1 MLAALARLPLLVA
14 MMAVSAA
21 LMLIPAAHAAV
32 VQDFHVARVFFYSAL
47 VFGFLTL
54 FLAIATAGRPEV
66 EDPRRH
72 LLSLLGLFSGLPL
85 MLAVPFHQA
94 VLDTSF
100 LNAYVEM
107 VSGLTTTGAT
117 LFETPGRLAPSVHLW
132 RGIVGWL
139 GGLIMWVAAVA
150 ILAPMA
156 LGGFEVQAA
165 PGEEGGG
172 LLGGNAPAAAA
183 SGAALRAMEAAHTS
197 ARLGLYTR
205 RLAPLYAGLTLLLWI
220 GLFLAGDSPLVALIH
235 AMSTMSTSGISPV
248 GGLGEG
254 GAGLA
259 GEAMVAVFLVFAIS
273 RLAFSRDGR
282 RVERGRFFA
291 DPEVRLGL
299 AIVGLVTAVLF
310 LRHWIGAYEV
320 DEEANLAAGIG
331 ALWGTAFTVLSF
343 LTTAG
348 FVSAEWVS
356 AQGWSGLESQG
367 LVLLGL
373 ALIGGGVATTAGG
386 AKLLRVYALYQ
397 HSLREL
403 ERLVL
408 PSAVGG
414 AGRLARHIR
423 SRGAFRA
430 WIFFMLTAL
439 SVAGFMIAFSLAGEG
454 FETSM
459 ILTLAGLT
467 TTGPLAQWAA
477 AEPISYALL
486 GAGPKLILSAAMI
499 AGRLETLA
507 IVALLNP
514 ELWRR

>member
-1 MLAALARLPLLVA
+1 MLAALTRLPLLVA
-14 MMAVSAA
+14 LMAVSAA
-21 LMLIPAAHAAV
+21 LMLLPAAHAAV
-32 VQDFHVARVFFYSAL
+32 VQDYRVARVFFYSAL
-47 VFGFLTL
+47 IFGFLTL
-54 FLAIATAGRPEV
+54 FLAIATAGRPETD
-66 EDPRRH
+66 DPRRH
-72 LLSLLGLFSGLPL
+72 LLTLLGLYCALPL
-85 MLAVPFHQA
+85 MLAVPFQQA
-94 VLDTSF
+94 VGDTSF

-107 VSGLTTTGAT
+107 VSSLTTTGAT

-132 RGIVGWL
+132 RASVGWF
-139 GGLIMWVAAVA
+139 GGLILWVAAVA

-165 PGEEGGG
+165 PGEEGLGFPGG
-172 LLGGNAPAAAA
+172 TARGVGK
-183 SGAALRAMEAAHTS
+183 LRGIES
-197 ARLGLYTR
+197 ARTSMRLGAHTR

-220 GLFLAGDSPLVALIH
+220 GLFLAGDRPLVALIH
-235 AMSTMSTSGISPV
+235 AMSTMATSGISPA
-248 GGLGEG
+248 GGLAGG

-259 GEAMVAVFLVFAIS
+259 GEAMVAIFLVFAIS
-273 RLAFSRDGR
+273 RLAFARDGR
-282 RVERGRFFA
+282 AGEARRFAA
-291 DPEVRLGL
+291 DPEVRLG
-299 AIVGLVTAVLF
+299 AGIVVLVTAALF

-320 DEEANLAAGIG
+320 DEEANFAAGLR

-348 FVSAEWVS
+348 FVSADWAG

-386 AKLLRVYALYQ
+386 AKLLRVHALYK
-397 HSLREL
+397 HSRREL
-403 ERLVL
+403 ERLIL
-408 PSAVGG
+408 PSSVGG

-423 SRGAFRA
+423 TRGAFRA

-439 SVAGFMIAFSLAGEG
+439 AAGGFMLAFALAGEA
-454 FETSM
+454 FETSL

-467 TTGPLAQWAA
+467 TTGPLAQWAG
-477 AEPISYALL
+477 AEPVSYALL
-486 GAGPKLILSAAMI
+486 GTGAKLILSAAMI
-499 AGRLETLA
+499 MGRLETLA